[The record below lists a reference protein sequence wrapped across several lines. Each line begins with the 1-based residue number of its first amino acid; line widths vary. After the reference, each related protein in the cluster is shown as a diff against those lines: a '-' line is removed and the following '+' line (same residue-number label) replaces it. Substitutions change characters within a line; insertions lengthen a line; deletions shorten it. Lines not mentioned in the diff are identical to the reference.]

1 MSSQELDR
9 LLEDLGLDS
18 GDLKNDASDLLD
30 EFTASLNETLEDP
43 NWSGSEHWP
52 DDSAGEESALS
63 GDTVKPRTFPKAPG
77 TMVKSPVGRGAT
89 LAAKR
94 GKDDAKFTVEAY
106 GYEEKCKG
114 RSHFCFDTSDEIDI
128 GIHETTNNKVIKIY
142 KRTLE
147 ELEDWLR
154 DLLTKNEFAHVH
166 SRIETCL
173 KVHIEEGNPL
183 PVKLVR
189 RFGQNS

>member
-94 GKDDAKFTVEAY
+94 GKDDATFTRRM
-106 GYEEKCKG
+106 GMK
-114 RSHFCFDTSDEIDI
+114 RSVRDAPTSALIPVTRSTSASTRPPI
-128 GIHETTNNKVIKIY
+128 TKSSRSIN
-142 KRTLE
+142 
-147 ELEDWLR
+147 EL
-154 DLLTKNEFAHVH
+154 
-166 SRIETCL
+166 
-173 KVHIEEGNPL
+173 
-183 PVKLVR
+183 
-189 RFGQNS
+189 